1 MTMKNIVSASIFIL
15 ILGSAP
21 TATGADDKY
30 NITAQER
37 AWCEGD
43 AIRLCS
49 NAGQDE
55 DTLVICMK
63 ISRQSLTPG
72 CRVVFDAG
80 LRRRGLR

>member
-1 MTMKNIVSASIFIL
+1 MKHFASASIFIV

-21 TATGADDKY
+21 LASAAGDKY
-30 NITAQER
+30 NITALER

-72 CRVVFDAG
+72 CRMVFDAG
-80 LRRRGLR
+80 LRRRGLH